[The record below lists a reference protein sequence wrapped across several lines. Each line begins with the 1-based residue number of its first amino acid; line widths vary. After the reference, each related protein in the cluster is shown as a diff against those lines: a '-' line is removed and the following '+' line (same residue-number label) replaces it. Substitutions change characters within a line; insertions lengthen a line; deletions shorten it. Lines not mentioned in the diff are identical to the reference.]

1 MILTLESTSLK
12 KMDESD
18 SLWFSLQTRIG
29 SGAPVLW
36 AKYTNAYFKKIII
49 TVLFGA
55 LYLSKCVQSCKHILK
70 MCILTV
76 LQNRKLYNDKKKGR
90 TMRMF

>member
-29 SGAPVLW
+29 SGVPVLW
-36 AKYTNAYFKKIII
+36 AKYTSAYFKKII
-49 TVLFGA
+49 
-55 LYLSKCVQSCKHILK
+55 
-70 MCILTV
+70 
-76 LQNRKLYNDKKKGR
+76 
-90 TMRMF
+90 

>member
-36 AKYTNAYFKKIII
+36 AKYTSAYLKKIIII

-55 LYLSKCVQSCKHILK
+55 LYLSKCV
-70 MCILTV
+70 
-76 LQNRKLYNDKKKGR
+76 
-90 TMRMF
+90 

>member
-18 SLWFSLQTRIG
+18 SLCFSLQTRIG

-36 AKYTNAYFKKIII
+36 ARYTSAYFKKKI

-55 LYLSKCVQSCKHILK
+55 LCTLANVSNLAS
-70 MCILTV
+70 T
-76 LQNRKLYNDKKKGR
+76 
-90 TMRMF
+90 F